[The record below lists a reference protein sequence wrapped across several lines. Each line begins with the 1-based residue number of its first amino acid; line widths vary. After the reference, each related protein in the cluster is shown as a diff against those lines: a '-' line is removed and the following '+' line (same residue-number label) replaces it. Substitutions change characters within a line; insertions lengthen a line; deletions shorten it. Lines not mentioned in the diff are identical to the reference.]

1 MNPRLRLNVMRPRLK
16 LAPKQQPAPE
26 PIAQASTYADTAD
39 TALRMR
45 AQSILSGA
53 LIGQC
58 PPLTSDQAAD
68 VLAWYR
74 PEVMP

>member
-1 MNPRLRLNVMRPRLK
+1 MNRFLQTRVLRPRLK
-16 LAPKQQPAPE
+16 AVPKATVQ
-26 PIAQASTYADTAD
+26 PIAQASTYADTTE

-58 PPLTSDQAAD
+58 PPLTAEQAAD
-68 VLAWYR
+68 VIAWYR
-74 PEVMP
+74 PAAEVLS